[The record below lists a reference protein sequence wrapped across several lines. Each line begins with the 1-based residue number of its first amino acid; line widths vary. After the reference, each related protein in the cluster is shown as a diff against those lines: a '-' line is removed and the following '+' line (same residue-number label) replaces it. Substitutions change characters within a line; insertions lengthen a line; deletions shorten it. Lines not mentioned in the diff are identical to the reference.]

1 MESMGLFG
9 KLESNDDPMFQLF
22 WDAFDFKIA
31 KGTARRAFRIACKKE
46 YAHNII
52 MAAKQYAATRDP
64 AKRQYWPHPATWL
77 NGERW
82 LEQQPKEEVQKRTHE
97 AILDSVAWHVKRRIQ
112 STKYGPADVEKAYRA
127 GKVTA
132 EECNAYGVR
141 V

>member
-1 MESMGLFG
+1 MTSLFG
-9 KLESNDDPMFQLF
+9 KLEAQDDPMFEMF

-31 KGTARRAFRIACKKE
+31 KGSARIAFRKACKKE

-52 MAAKQYAATRDP
+52 MAAKQYAASRDP
-64 AKRQYWPHPATWL
+64 KKRDYWPHPATWL

-82 LEQQPKEEVQKRTHE
+82 LEQQPKEEVQKRTE
-97 AILDSVAWHVKRRIQ
+97 DAILDSIAWHVKRRIQ
-112 STKYGPADVEKAYRA
+112 STKYGPQHVLSAYRA

-132 EECNAYGVR
+132 EECSNYGVK